1 MMKITKIHARPP
13 RMRFRKKV
21 AVYCRVSTQQE
32 VQYNSLEAQRTYY
45 ERLIENRPE
54 WTLVGIYADQASGRN
69 NKKMN
74 DFQRMLADCRARK
87 IDLILVKSI
96 SRMGRNTV
104 EFLKACS
111 ELNCLGVEVFFEVE
125 KVYASDPRAV
135 RMLTI
140 FAGLYQNESE
150 AKSFAIAWGHRVRF
164 ADGSSKMANRIC
176 YGYEHDENGELV
188 PVPKEAEVVRMIY
201 AWRSQGWSLRR
212 ISVELQQRDIPSPRG
227 KVKWGIETIRKI
239 LQNEKYHGDVLLQK
253 TYVANF
259 FTSRQAANK
268 GEYAKYLISR
278 HHEAIIVADE
288 KCEIP

>member
-1 MMKITKIHARPP
+1 MIKITKIHARPP
-13 RMRFRKKV
+13 RMRFHKKV

-32 VQYNSLEAQRTYY
+32 IQYNSLEAQRTYY
-45 ERLIENRPE
+45 EKLIASRSE
-54 WTLVGIYADQASGRN
+54 WTLVDIYADQASGRN

-74 DFQRMLADCRARK
+74 GFQRMMADCRANK

-111 ELNCLGVEVFFEVE
+111 ELNRLGVEVFFEVE

-150 AKSFAIAWGHRVRF
+150 SKSFAIAWGHRVRF

-176 YGYEHDENGELV
+176 YGYEHNENGELV
-188 PVPKEAEVVRMIY
+188 PVPKEAEVVRMIF
-201 AWRSQGWSLRR
+201 AWRYQGWSLRK
-212 ISVELQQRDIPSPRG
+212 ISAELQRRDILSPRG
-227 KVKWGIETIRKI
+227 KAKWGIETIQKI
-239 LQNEKYHGDVLLQK
+239 LQNEKYLGDVLLQK
-253 TYVANF
+253 TYVADF
-259 FTSRQAANK
+259 FTGRQAINK
-268 GEYAKYLISR
+268 GEYTKYLISE
-278 HHEAIIVADE
+278 HHEAIIESSVE
-288 KCEIP
+288 REIP

>member
-1 MMKITKIHARPP
+1 MIKIIKKYAIPP
-13 RMRFRKKV
+13 KKRFRKKV

-32 VQYNSLEAQRTYY
+32 IQHNSLEAQRNYY
-45 ERLIENRPE
+45 EQLVANHPE

-74 DFQRMLADCRARK
+74 AFQRMLADCRAKK

-150 AKSFAIAWGHRVRF
+150 SKSFAIAWGHRVRF

-201 AWRSQGWSLRR
+201 NWHSQGWSLRK
-212 ISVELQQRDIPSPRG
+212 ISAELQQRCIPSPRG
-227 KVKWGIETIRKI
+227 YPKWGIETIRKI
-239 LQNEKYHGDVLLQK
+239 LQNEKYHGDVMLQK

-259 FTSRQAANK
+259 FTGRQATNK
-268 GEYAKYLISR
+268 GEYAKYLISG
-278 HHEAIIVADE
+278 HHEAII
-288 KCEIP
+288 KK

>member
-1 MMKITKIHARPP
+1 MIKITKIHARPP

-32 VQYNSLEAQRTYY
+32 IQYNSLEAQRTYY
-45 ERLIENRPE
+45 EKLIASRSE
-54 WTLVGIYADQASGRN
+54 WTLVDIYADQASGRN

-74 DFQRMLADCRARK
+74 GFQRMMADCRANK

-111 ELNCLGVEVFFEVE
+111 ELNYLGVEVFFEVE

-164 ADGSSKMANRIC
+164 SDGSSKMANRIC
-176 YGYEHDENGELV
+176 YGYEHNENGELV
-188 PVPKEAEVVRMIY
+188 PVPKEAEAVRMIF
-201 AWRSQGWSLRR
+201 AWHGQGWSLRK
-212 ISVELQQRDIPSPRG
+212 ISAELQRRDILSPRG
-227 KVKWGIETIRKI
+227 NSKWGIETIRKI
-239 LQNEKYHGDVLLQK
+239 LQNEKYHGDVILQK
-253 TYVANF
+253 TYVADF
-259 FTSRQAANK
+259 FTGRQAINK
-268 GEYAKYLISR
+268 GEYAKYLISG
-278 HHEAIIVADE
+278 HHEAIIGTGE
-288 KCEIP
+288 KAEMP